1 MSETIPST
9 LTKTNTTLSTSS
21 LIHTQTKL
29 PMLSPFQL
37 GATLYMPA
45 TRTDLLAVI
54 TQQKISELRSMVI
67 CFEDAIREDEVETAL
82 ANFQQLLDQLCASCG
97 SSSSSSNSLHSA
109 NHNHN
114 HSHQHNTAAS
124 NNGERERVSRPLV
137 FVRPRHPTMA
147 TQLCQMTGIEQINGF
162 VLPKFDNHSLPIW
175 EEVLHASPK
184 HFVFMPTLETAD
196 LLDLN
201 AARMLRDKL
210 LDSPLQ
216 QRLLVLRIGGND
228 LMACYGLRRNHQ
240 HTLYDTPLGYVIAQ
254 LVTVFI
260 PAGFS
265 LTAPV
270 FEYFQDNVLLEK
282 EWQQDLRYGLVGK
295 TAIHP
300 KQIIPI
306 QQALKVD
313 IKDYAAAKRILAQN
327 APAVFQFNGAM
338 CEPSTHR
345 RWAEMILQRAAH
357 FGCQYQTIGQT
368 MGQVLDC
375 RHLG

>member
-1 MSETIPST
+1 
-9 LTKTNTTLSTSS
+9 
-21 LIHTQTKL
+21 
-29 PMLSPFQL
+29 MLSPFQL

-45 TRTDLLAVI
+45 TRTDLFAVM
-54 TQQKISELRSMVI
+54 TQQKISDLRSMVI
-67 CFEDAIREDEVETAL
+67 CFEDAIREDEVEAAL
-82 ANFQQLLDQLCASCG
+82 ANFQQLLDQLCTACSAAEPASHPLG
-97 SSSSSSNSLHSA
+97 SAQSTSNSNS
-109 NHNHN
+109 
-114 HSHQHNTAAS
+114 
-124 NNGERERVSRPLV
+124 ERERASRPLV
-137 FVRPRHPTMA
+137 FVRPRYPAMA
-147 TQLCQMTGIEQINGF
+147 AQLCQMTGIEQINGF
-162 VLPKFDNHSLPIW
+162 VLPKFDNHSFAIW
-175 EEVLHASPK
+175 EDVLQVTPK
-184 HFVFMPTLETAD
+184 HFVFMPTLETVD
-196 LLDLN
+196 ILDLN
-201 AARMLRDKL
+201 TAKQLRDKL
-210 LDSPLQ
+210 LNSALQ
-216 QRLLVLRIGGND
+216 QRILVLRIGGND
-228 LMACYGLRRNHQ
+228 LMACYGLRRHHQ
-240 HTLYDTPLGYVIAQ
+240 HTLYDTPLGYIIAQ

-260 PAGFS
+260 PAGFA

-357 FGCQYQTIGQT
+357 FGCQYQSI
-368 MGQVLDC
+368 GQVLDC

>member
-1 MSETIPST
+1 MSKTISST
-9 LTKTNTTLSTSS
+9 LLNTSLSSSS
-21 LIHTQTKL
+21 LIHNQTKL

-45 TRTDLLAVI
+45 TRPDLFAVI
-54 TQQKISELRSMVI
+54 TQQKISDLRSMVI
-67 CFEDAIREDEVETAL
+67 CFEDAIREDEVEAAL
-82 ANFQQLLDQLCASCG
+82 ANFQQLLEQLCVTCSVPE
-97 SSSSSSNSLHSA
+97 SA
-109 NHNHN
+109 NQALGTTPPHTPHERALN
-114 HSHQHNTAAS
+114 
-124 NNGERERVSRPLV
+124 ERERAVRPLV
-137 FVRPRHPTMA
+137 FVRPRHPAMA
-147 TQLCQMTGIEQINGF
+147 AQLCQMLGIEQINGF
-162 VLPKFDNHSLPIW
+162 VLPKFDNHSLAIW
-175 EEVLHASPK
+175 EEVLQTSPK
-184 HFVFMPTLETAD
+184 HFVFMPTLETAE

-201 AARMLRDKL
+201 TTRQLRDSL

-216 QRLLVLRIGGND
+216 QRILVLRIGGND

-260 PAGFS
+260 PAGFA

-300 KQIIPI
+300 KQITPI

-357 FGCQYQTIGQT
+357 FGCQYQTIGQ
-368 MGQVLDC
+368 GLDC